1 MMAIATGPVPAP
13 TTQTADPALSR
24 PLAGRSAAVL
34 AGALLLAAGATILM
48 GIITGEALY
57 SEIYTTHDNE
67 ISDLGATRPPD
78 SVSYQP
84 SSTIFNMVM
93 IATGAMLIVAALA
106 QNRAFGSRRVTIST
120 LLLGIGVLGVGI
132 FPGNRDPWHGIF
144 ALVAFV
150 SGGVAAMLSAHV
162 QSGPFRVVS
171 LLLGATTLGWLI
183 FAIVASGTPVFD
195 ELGDG
200 GVERWVAYPVVLWMV
215 AFGGYL
221 LAPVNK
227 SSVDE
232 P

>member
-1 MMAIATGPVPAP
+1 MMAIATSPVPAP
-13 TTQTADPALSR
+13 TTQTNHPALAKR
-24 PLAGRSAAVL
+24 LAGGSAAFL

-57 SEIYTTHDNE
+57 SEVYTTHDDE
-67 ISDLGATRPPD
+67 ISDLGATRPPN

-84 SSTIFNMVM
+84 SSTIFNTVM
-93 IATGAMLIVAALA
+93 IATGSMLIVAALA
-106 QNRAFGSRRVTIST
+106 LSRAFGSRRVTISM
-120 LLLGIGVLGVGI
+120 LLLGIGVLGVGV

-162 QSGPFRVVS
+162 QSGPFRLIS

-183 FAIVASGTPVFD
+183 FAIVGSSTPVFD
-195 ELGDG
+195 QLGDG
-200 GVERWVAYPVVLWMV
+200 GVERWVAYPVVLWTV

-221 LAPVNK
+221 LAPVN
-227 SSVDE
+227 VTNTDDT
-232 P
+232 